1 MRNIINFIFYVI
13 IWFLASLFFH
23 PVTLL
28 AEEAREGIPLIWSS
42 PTRDPEA
49 LPDLTSGPLAE
60 GCRTDLLFIPF
71 LWTPLELVQPQVKLG
86 VSRSALDLAK
96 YI

>member
-1 MRNIINFIFYVI
+1 LPN
-13 IWFLASLFFH
+13 SFH
-23 PVTLL
+23 PVTLP
-28 AEEAREGIPLIWSS
+28 AEEAREVLPLIWSS
-42 PTRDPEA
+42 LTRDPEA
-49 LPDLTSGPLAE
+49 LPELTTDSLAE

-86 VSRSALDLAK
+86 VSRNALNLAK